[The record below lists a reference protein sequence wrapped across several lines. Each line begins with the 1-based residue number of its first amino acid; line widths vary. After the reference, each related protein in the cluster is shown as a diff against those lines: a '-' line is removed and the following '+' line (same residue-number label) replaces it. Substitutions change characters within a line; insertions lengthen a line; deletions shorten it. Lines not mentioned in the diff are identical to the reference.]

1 MLLGCYDLLRGTMH
15 SFKIEYESLNISHL
29 NILTPESA
37 DLLHFL
43 GLFGVSNYVTGIM
56 LVLIS
61 IKARGLALI
70 MLGIIPFFYSL
81 GMLAIKV
88 DTSDYA
94 EFQAAW
100 GGLIPMIIYLSIC
113 VIAFIA
119 GVIGTIYNKNND
131 D

>member
-1 MLLGCYDLLRGTMH
+1 MIIEEKTHIPLFVSVVTMLLGCYDLLRGTMH

-70 MLGIIPFFYSL
+70 MLGIIPFFL
-81 GMLAIKV
+81 
-88 DTSDYA
+88 
-94 EFQAAW
+94 
-100 GGLIPMIIYLSIC
+100 
-113 VIAFIA
+113 
-119 GVIGTIYNKNND
+119 
-131 D
+131 